1 MKYDQSF
8 CSISLSTMRSRRA
21 PIAPSGPSV
30 VQRVVTAARQQ
41 FMRHGFRHVT
51 MDELAAEL
59 GMSKKTLYACFP
71 SKVALL
77 EAVLLDKFRS
87 VEADLDGI
95 TSDCSSDV
103 LSALHRLLACM
114 QRHAEEIQPP
124 FMRDMRRESPELF
137 KIVENRRRD
146 VIQRHFG
153 KILGEG
159 RRAGLIRRD
168 IPAALIM
175 EILLGAVQAIMNPP
189 KMAELALTPKTGYA
203 TIMRVVLEGVMT
215 EAGKSKL

>member
-1 MKYDQSF
+1 
-8 CSISLSTMRSRRA
+8 MRSRQA
-21 PIAPSGPSV
+21 SIAPSGPSV
-30 VQRVVTAARQQ
+30 AQRVVTAARHQ

-71 SKVALL
+71 SKAALL
-77 EAVLLDKFRS
+77 EAVLLDKFRN

-114 QRHAEEIQPP
+114 QRHTEEIQPS
-124 FMRDMRRESPELF
+124 FVRDMRRESPELF
-137 KIVENRRRD
+137 KIVETRRRD

-159 RRAGLIRRD
+159 RRAGLIRKD
-168 IPAALIM
+168 IPAILIM
-175 EILLGAVQAIMNPP
+175 EILLGAVQTIMNPP

-203 TIMRVVLEGVMT
+203 TIMKVVLEGVMT